1 MCEVWISISYP
12 FKTMVI
18 TRSPLPQNDGQLH
31 LPFFGGNY
39 PIVILDNINNDCI
52 CILTGPTE

>member
-1 MCEVWISISYP
+1 
-12 FKTMVI
+12 MVI

-52 CILTGPTE
+52 CILTGSPG